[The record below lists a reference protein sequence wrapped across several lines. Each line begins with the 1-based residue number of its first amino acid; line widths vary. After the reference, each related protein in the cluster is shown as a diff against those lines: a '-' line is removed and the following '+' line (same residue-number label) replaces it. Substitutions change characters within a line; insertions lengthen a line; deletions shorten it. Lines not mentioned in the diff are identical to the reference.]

1 MQSNQLR
8 RREFITLLSAAAA
21 WPLAA
26 HAQQRT
32 MPVIGFMHTASADR
46 FAHVVAAFSKGLKEA
61 GYVDGQNVAIEFRWA
76 EGQYDQLPKFAA
88 ELVARQVSV
97 LAATGGDAS
106 GLAAKAATP
115 TIPIVFEI
123 GGDPVQLGL
132 VASLNTPSG
141 NATGSTLLSRDLAPK
156 RLELLHYLV
165 PQATAFA
172 MLVNPNSPDADAQ
185 SRDLQTAASAVGMR
199 VQVFRA
205 SNDSDI
211 DTAFAAMAERS
222 TNALVVQADPFF
234 TSRRDR
240 LVTLANRHA
249 IPAMYPF
256 REFATIGGLITYGT
270 DIAEI
275 FRGTGV
281 YTGRILNG
289 QRPADLPVLQPTK
302 FDLVINLKTAKAL
315 GITVPVTLQVAAND
329 VVE

>member
-1 MQSNQLR
+1 VKR
-8 RREFITLLSAAAA
+8 RDFITLLGGAAA

-26 HAQQRT
+26 RAQQPR

-46 FAHVVAAFSKGLKEA
+46 FPHVVAAFSKGLKEA
-61 GYVDGQNVAIEFRWA
+61 GYVDGQN
-76 EGQYDQLPKFAA
+76 
-88 ELVARQVSV
+88 
-97 LAATGGDAS
+97 
-106 GLAAKAATP
+106 
-115 TIPIVFEI
+115 
-123 GGDPVQLGL
+123 
-132 VASLNTPSG
+132 
-141 NATGSTLLSRDLAPK
+141 TLLSRDLAPK
-156 RLELLHYLV
+156 RLELLHDLV

-185 SRDLQTAASAVGMR
+185 SRDLQTAASAVGMQVR
-199 VQVFRA
+199 VFRA

-211 DTAFAAMAERS
+211 DTAFAAMAERN

-240 LVTLANRHA
+240 LVTLANRQA
-249 IPAMYPF
+249 IAAMYPF

-289 QRPADLPVLQPTK
+289 QRPADLPIL
-302 FDLVINLKTAKAL
+302 
-315 GITVPVTLQVAAND
+315 
-329 VVE
+329 